1 MVDGKIKFALWL
13 TPDAKRKV
21 QEYHTRDFSISR
33 SDFIE
38 KAIHFY
44 CGYLDAQAAE
54 EFLPAVLADTLEG
67 HLNVFAD
74 RMAKLLY
81 KQAVELDMVMN
92 IIANDTDIDEPQL
105 QKLRAK
111 SVRDVNRTNGKI
123 SFDNAL
129 KFQKGTD

>member
-1 MVDGKIKFALWL
+1 
-13 TPDAKRKV
+13 
-21 QEYHTRDFSISR
+21 
-33 SDFIE
+33 
-38 KAIHFY
+38 
-44 CGYLDAQAAE
+44 
-54 EFLPAVLADTLEG
+54 
-67 HLNVFAD
+67 
-74 RMAKLLY
+74 MAKLLY

-92 IIANDTDIDEPQL
+92 IIANDTDIDESQL

>member
-1 MVDGKIKFALWL
+1 MVEGKIKFALWL
-13 TPDAKRKV
+13 TPEAKRKV

-38 KAIHFY
+38 MAIHVY
-44 CGYLDAQAAE
+44 CGYLDAVAAE
-54 EFLPAVLADTLEG
+54 EYLPVVLADTLEG

-92 IIANDTDIDEPQL
+92 IIANDTDIDESQL